1 MAPQLSIVVDDCS
14 TDSTTT
20 VASQSPV
27 RLIEFDTHRGVA
39 AAQNAGALAARAPL
53 LTFIDAD
60 VVPIGDLFAREFS
73 LHRCGLQSDPV
84 DSACTRDQKPA
95 QRPEPQLAP
104 AVSSFSGCRPARS
117 FAVHAVLASDVGAS
131 PNPIAPRDRSELAAV
146 PGCFTRGLVW
156 GSQCRV
162 SRCKQLYYLY
172 SLCGLAAGLLYCAGR
187 ATRARRCHGRE
198 ER

>member
-1 MAPQLSIVVDDCS
+1 MAAVAPQLSIVVAARNASGTLGACLAAACAKTDQEVEVIVVDDCS

-20 VASQSPV
+20 VASQFPV

-39 AAQNAGALAARAPL
+39 ATRNAGALAARAPL

-104 AVSSFSGCRPARS
+104 AVSSFSGCRRARS
-117 FAVHAVLASDVGAS
+117 FAVHAVLASDATGGKSAERWLRSKGAVK
-131 PNPIAPRDRSELAAV
+131 DL
-146 PGCFTRGLVW
+146 
-156 GSQCRV
+156 
-162 SRCKQLYYLY
+162 
-172 SLCGLAAGLLYCAGR
+172 
-187 ATRARRCHGRE
+187 
-198 ER
+198 